1 MQSSK
6 CPSSRRAAQHAM
18 SPSPLCVPER
28 EYLSLCFPWVFDE
41 GQADS
46 ATAPRAFKL
55 MLNQMF
61 VTNPHS
67 TCADASIQQS
77 AEVTAPGQHPEGG
90 FLLPPTQREKLE
102 TTVLISTSGS

>member
-6 CPSSRRAAQHAM
+6 CASSRSAAQHAM
-18 SPSPLCVPER
+18 SPSPLSVPEC
-28 EYLSLCFPWVFDE
+28 EYLSPCFSWVFDE

-46 ATAPRAFKL
+46 LTAPRAFKH
-55 MLNQMF
+55 MLNQMS

-77 AEVTAPGQHPEGG
+77 AEVTTPGQRPEGG